1 MNREGPLLEDL
12 VRRLAETPDDFLAEP
27 LIGSKGSVPVAAV
40 VSDMV
45 FALNGGPLT
54 SAQVKAFKGSDDKI
68 QRNRLAITLIAC
80 WLLYD
85 PWFQD
90 QNSLSNLALD
100 FLVSSVNELAPVT
113 QAKKFVNDPER
124 REELARLC
132 LKDLGFR
139 PAGETIAQ
147 AQDRLNTLSSVE
159 RQRVVR
165 AARAAEDRAHAIREE
180 MIRVAKENAT
190 AKVTRE

>member
-45 FALNGGPLT
+45 FALGGGPLT
-54 SAQVKAFKGSDDKI
+54 SAQVKTFKGNDDKI
-68 QRNRLAITLIAC
+68 QRNRLGITLIAC

-90 QNSLSNLALD
+90 QNSLSNLALE

-165 AARAAEDRAHAIREE
+165 AARVAEDRAHAIREE